1 MNLLDRGQSW
11 LMHKLSVAIKS
22 KWHPQAMITAENYLD
37 KLKVLHQSENFLAVD
52 KMADLVM
59 NTNPGDERLSLFDQ
73 IKHRFPHLHQPGLG
87 HGFYVLHRLD
97 YSTSGVLVVPLSRE
111 AATQGSKQFEKR
123 RTKKFYLALLRGHV
137 EEDRVDIDIPIGKDA
152 SCEQRMCCPDEPNCD
167 KARVARTRLVVLSRG
182 EYSGSPATKV
192 LLAPVTGRRH
202 QLRIH
207 CHRLGNTIVGDFTY
221 SGKRDVLPPR
231 MYLHAHR
238 LLLPTPLEEL
248 DINAGDP
255 FDSSEDAAWKPGEGV
270 CTIDQAYLDIH
281 DEALSWAKLDLDP
294 PQS

>member
-1 MNLLDRGQSW
+1 MNLLDRSKSW
-11 LMHKLSVAIKS
+11 LMFKLSVAIKS

-97 YSTSGVLVVPLSRE
+97 YSTSGVLVVPLSKE

-137 EEDRVDIDIPIGKDA
+137 EEDRVDIDIPIGELTRKKRYFLLYFFQTSLDRSSI
-152 SCEQRMCCPDEPNCD
+152 SCS
-167 KARVARTRLVVLSRG
+167 KT
-182 EYSGSPATKV
+182 SGCFKFE
-192 LLAPVTGRRH
+192 LFI
-202 QLRIH
+202 LR
-207 CHRLGNTIVGDFTY
+207 
-221 SGKRDVLPPR
+221 KRCFLWTTDVLP
-231 MYLHAHR
+231 
-238 LLLPTPLEEL
+238 
-248 DINAGDP
+248 
-255 FDSSEDAAWKPGEGV
+255 
-270 CTIDQAYLDIH
+270 
-281 DEALSWAKLDLDP
+281 
-294 PQS
+294 